1 MTSFRER
8 SIPMADLSML
18 YKLIVLYM
26 LNRVDFP
33 LTNSQISEFMLGKEY
48 TTYFTL
54 QQVLTEMADGNLI
67 QIESTHNRSLYHLT
81 EVGSETLH
89 FFENKISDAIRKD
102 IDQYLDEKHFDL
114 KNDTAV
120 MSDYYKNN
128 TGEYF
133 VRCQIREKQS
143 SLVDITLKVASEKE
157 AETIVTN
164 WYAQNQ
170 EIYAI
175 LLGALL

>member
-1 MTSFRER
+1 
-8 SIPMADLSML
+8 ML

-33 LTNSQISEFMLGKEY
+33 LTNSQISDFMLGKEY
-48 TTYFTL
+48 TTYFNL
-54 QQVLTEMADGNLI
+54 QQVLSEMAEGKLI
-67 QIESTHNRSLYHLT
+67 EVESTHNRSLYHLT
-81 EVGSETLH
+81 ENGVETLS
-89 FFENKISDAIRKD
+89 FFENKIDREIRED
-102 IDQYLDEKHFDL
+102 VDQYLQEKHYDL

-120 MSDYYKNN
+120 VSDYYKDSN
-128 TGEYF
+128 GSYF
-133 VRCQIREKQS
+133 VRCQIRERQT

-164 WYAQNQ
+164 WYTKNQ